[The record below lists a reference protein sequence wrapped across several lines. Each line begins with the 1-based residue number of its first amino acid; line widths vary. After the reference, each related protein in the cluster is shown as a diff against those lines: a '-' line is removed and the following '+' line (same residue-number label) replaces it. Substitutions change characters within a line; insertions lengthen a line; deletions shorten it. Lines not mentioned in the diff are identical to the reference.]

1 MNETSVASLDASNEL
16 LQLQARVKWMDVLM
30 RQNAA
35 LEGEVNRL
43 CEELD
48 EATRGVLKR
57 GYLYKYRYLKFTVVC
72 CLTAVCLW
80 EIKCCMK
87 LLLRSQRHRCAF
99 ELFMI
104 LCCWPSPAFLAQ
116 VTDRLFYKL
125 QRKFVVCLH
134 AVLGSRDYT
143 LSLTSDL

>member
-35 LEGEVNRL
+35 LEGEVSRL

-57 GYLYKYRYLKFTVVC
+57 GYLYKYRYVEITIAC
-72 CLTAVCLW
+72 HLTAFFLMLDKGLQKSTSSNP
-80 EIKCCMK
+80 I
-87 LLLRSQRHRCAF
+87 SS
-99 ELFMI
+99 LF
-104 LCCWPSPAFLAQ
+104 FR
-116 VTDRLFYKL
+116 TRYD
-125 QRKFVVCLH
+125 FVVC
-134 AVLGSRDYT
+134 
-143 LSLTSDL
+143 DLPSCARSSC

>member
-35 LEGEVNRL
+35 LEGEVSRL

-57 GYLYKYRYLKFTVVC
+57 GYLYKYRYVVERTVDNQLK
-72 CLTAVCLW
+72 
-80 EIKCCMK
+80 
-87 LLLRSQRHRCAF
+87 
-99 ELFMI
+99 
-104 LCCWPSPAFLAQ
+104 AFLA
-116 VTDRLFYKL
+116 FYTKHC
-125 QRKFVVCLH
+125 RKML
-134 AVLGSRDYT
+134 R
-143 LSLTSDL
+143 